1 MDDII
6 SVVAKDKDVGG
17 NSNSIERIGT
27 LFFLYA
33 PKEIDCP
40 TLLDGVTNAWQQQ
53 DKCDQSIKVA
63 TAM

>member
-27 LFFLYA
+27 LFF
-33 PKEIDCP
+33 
-40 TLLDGVTNAWQQQ
+40 
-53 DKCDQSIKVA
+53 
-63 TAM
+63 